1 MAFVIEDL
9 PTEVIVIIFQHLSIK
24 DLQNCSQTCRKWEKI
39 VVQFFFKPQL
49 RSISKFDDFTKKK
62 VGMKNVTIL
71 DLFYLCIEFTILGQ
85 FRIHKYRDKDGYL
98 NFKYI

>member
-1 MAFVIEDL
+1 MTFLIEDL

-49 RSISKFDDFTKKK
+49 RSISKFDDFTKKYFQK
-62 VGMKNVTIL
+62 KGWNEECDDTGLIL
-71 DLFYLCIEFTILGQ
+71 SLHRIYH
-85 FRIHKYRDKDGYL
+85 FRSIPDT
-98 NFKYI
+98 